1 MKRLMKQI
9 IFLAVCTVPY
19 AFLTML
25 GDFLLSRAGP
35 PPPMG
40 FFAALLGLAA
50 IFALYSFIAVKAKLL
65 PIMIA
70 GNVLSYFISYWL
82 ILGYDAYAWEGFFKP
97 FSPFIV
103 LNIHTAVF
111 LLVQAVVV
119 HYFHFKKKHAHKAK
133 E

>member
-1 MKRLMKQI
+1 MKQI
-9 IFLAVCTVPY
+9 IFLAVCAIPY

-25 GDFLLSRAGP
+25 GDFLLRGRAVP

-40 FFAALLGLAA
+40 FFATLLGLAA

-97 FSPFIV
+97 FSPFV
-103 LNIHTAVF
+103 TLNIWTVVI
-111 LLVQAVVV
+111 LVLQGVSA
-119 HYFHFKKKHAHKAK
+119 YHFYLKKKYAHIQTA
-133 E
+133 